1 MIRTLRVTGEARVN
15 VKPDVVVLS
24 FPLSASQRDY
34 KSAVQDLNKKLDS
47 LRVAVSTCGVKKEEL
62 KTTSFSVEKE
72 TEWDSKQRKH
82 LFTGFSASHSV
93 SLEFLYDKSYLDQIL
108 SIIVETCADIEFKI
122 NFKTSDSVTE
132 IAEEEM
138 LRLAVSNAHKNALI
152 LADSAKIKLGDIIN
166 IDYSHTIVKYEEDYE
181 MDICA
186 YKSEEM
192 LSPEIEPDDLTAKKS
207 VTLTWIIEDK

>member
-1 MIRTLRVTGEARVN
+1 MIKTLRVTGEARIN

-24 FPLSASQRDY
+24 FPLSASHRDY
-34 KSAVQDLNKKLDS
+34 KSAVQDLNKKLES
-47 LRVAVSTCGVKKEEL
+47 LRVAVSTCGMKKEEL

-72 TEWDSKQRKH
+72 RKWDSKRGEH
-82 LFTGFSASHSV
+82 LITGFSASHSV

-108 SIIVETCADIEFKI
+108 GKIVETCSDIEFKI
-122 NFKTSDSVTE
+122 NFTTSDSTAQ

-138 LRLAVSNAHKNALI
+138 LRQAVSNAHKNAII
-152 LADSAKIKLGDIIN
+152 LAGSAGIKLGNVIN
-166 IDYSHTIVKYEEDYE
+166 IDYSHTIVRYEEDFE
-181 MDICA
+181 IDLCA

-207 VTLTWIIEDK
+207 VTLTWMIEDK